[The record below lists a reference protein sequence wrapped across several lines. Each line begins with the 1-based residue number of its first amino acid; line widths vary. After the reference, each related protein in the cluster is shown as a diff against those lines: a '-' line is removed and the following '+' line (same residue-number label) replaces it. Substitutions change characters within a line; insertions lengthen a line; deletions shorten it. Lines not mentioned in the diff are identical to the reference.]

1 MTGMKGRYGWMAV
14 VLLGLVA
21 VLALAWRDGGA
32 EPMRLIAEP
41 VPLPE
46 GAR

>member
-1 MTGMKGRYGWMAV
+1 MTGRKGRYGWIA
-14 VLLGLVA
+14 VLLATLGGL
-21 VLALAWRDGGA
+21 LALAWRDGGA

>member
-1 MTGMKGRYGWMAV
+1 MTRMRGRYGWMAALV
-14 VLLGLVA
+14 VALALL
-21 VLALAWRDGGA
+21 LALAWRDAGS
-32 EPMRLIAEP
+32 EPLHDLAEP